1 MKSLLIALI
10 LMLPMALWA
19 SSEPQSISNKEYTQ
33 WITQMKSASRGPF
46 KNVKWFC
53 NDGSVLPPK
62 AYACS
67 KRGGGYQHGNY
78 TKQTETLRSKGYFI
92 ANFLAG
98 FDAKQ
103 AINETV
109 FIDRYNQILIE
120 KFLTHIDDGWILRK
134 AQFYRGAI
142 QEENE
147 RDGARDLLITLSGQ
161 KEWITYR
168 YLGLRTGAR
177 LLPHGKDTA
186 SVQQVR
192 QMAASLA
199 EKDKNFIKQRVKIHG
214 SPDAGDAEMVRQYVK
229 NKRGK
234 NISDYSQY
242 LALADEIDG
251 VYKAPPLSDLLR
263 SDAKI
268 YSGAP
273 WLQQYLNKAAKAL
286 DKDNSAKNQYVTTA
300 DVLANLRDFMP
311 RIKSASARLRILDL
325 SLSVEAVNFKAS
337 TELRQGMDKLNRKD
351 RVKLLEKIA
360 LSAYGTGVI
369 NKRSYQQIEK
379 SIAKLNKDE
388 IVLKE
393 YMTQLNYLGRVPG
406 WGTQGMRYQFYESMQ
421 KLGEIEP
428 LTYHFIQDQL
438 RGSPLLF
445 LSQLLNTLSAD
456 GNRQSGVKH
465 TLFGKKISVGF
476 QALNPGLVRGTLHT
490 DISLENI
497 ASIKPDGIYVLPETV
512 SDLPP
517 LSGIITAGEGN
528 PLSHVQ
534 LLARNLGI
542 PNVSVNED
550 LIPEL
555 KKHNG
560 EVIIMAVS
568 PSGLVEI
575 IPDSKKWQDHFNANK
590 GKDNIVIRPDLE
602 KLDVKFREF
611 IDLTQLRAKDS
622 GRIVGPKAAKLG
634 ELKHIYPDK
643 VSNGLAIPFGIFGA
657 SVLEKPYKNSSQ
669 TVFDWMVEQYAH
681 IRSLESNPA
690 KHDKTAEAFRAEL
703 YDIILN
709 SKMDDKYVEALRSA
723 LKKTFKSTDT
733 GVFVRSDTNVEDL
746 PGFTGAGLNLTMPNV
761 IGFDNLLHAINKVWA
776 SPFTKRAFAWR
787 QSHMDK
793 PQYVYP
799 SILLLRSVSNDK
811 SGVMVTE
818 DIDTGNRD
826 ILSIA
831 VNEGV
836 GGAVDGQ
843 SAESLRVRMSDASV
857 LVLATATA
865 PLRRQPSPKGGLDK
879 LPVSGSE
886 TLLQPKEIAQMIQF
900 AKELPEKFPSIVDDA
915 GNPAPADVEF
925 GFLKGELHLFQL
937 RPFLQN
943 HSVQGTSYLVNMD
956 KALHGTADIKVDMT
970 GVPEQ

>member
-1 MKSLLIALI
+1 MRLFVIALLFI
-10 LMLPMALWA
+10 LPVNLWA
-19 SSEPQSISNKEYTQ
+19 SSNIKNTVNKDYSK
-33 WITQMKSASRGPF
+33 WVVQMKSATRGPF

-53 NDGSVLPPK
+53 DDGSVLPPK

-67 KRGGGYQHGNY
+67 KRGGGFQHGNY
-78 TKQTETLRSKGYFI
+78 TKQTNTLRDNGYYI
-92 ANFLAG
+92 ASFLAG
-98 FDAKQ
+98 YDARQGIKEE
-103 AINETV
+103 N
-109 FIDRYNQILIE
+109 FNDYYNQLLLN
-120 KFLTHIDDGWILRK
+120 KFLTNIDDGWVLRK
-134 AQFYRGAI
+134 AQFYRGAV

-147 RDGARDLLITLSGQ
+147 RDGARELLIALSAQ

-168 YLGLRTGAR
+168 YLGLRTGVR
-177 LLPHGKDTA
+177 LLPHGKDGA
-186 SVQQVR
+186 SVQKVR

-199 EKDKNFIKQRVKIHG
+199 DKDRGFTKLRVKIHG
-214 SPDAGDAEMVRQYVK
+214 SPDAGDAEKVRAYAKTKAKKEQYIK
-229 NKRGK
+229 
-234 NISDYSQY
+234 
-242 LALADEIDG
+242 LADEIDS

-273 WLQQYLNKAAKAL
+273 WLQKYLRNAAKLL
-286 DKDNSAKNQYVTTA
+286 DDDSSPKNQYIQTA
-300 DVLANLRDFMP
+300 VLLADLRDFMP
-311 RIKSASARLRILDL
+311 KIRSASARLRIIDL
-325 SLSVEAVNFKAS
+325 SLSVESVNFKAG
-337 TELRQGMDKLNRKD
+337 TEFRKD
-351 RVKLLEKIA
+351 MNTFSRKDSIKLLEKIA
-360 LSAYGTGVI
+360 LASYGTGVI
-369 NKRSYQQIEK
+369 NKRSYQQIK
-379 SIAKLNKDE
+379 QSIAKINKDKV
-388 IVLKE
+388 ILKE
-393 YMTQLNYLGRVPG
+393 YMQQLNYLGRVPG
-406 WGTQGMRYQFYESMQ
+406 WGTQGMRFQFYESMQ

-438 RGSPLLF
+438 RGSPLLLF
-445 LSQLLNTLSAD
+445 SQLLNGLSAD
-456 GNRQSGVKH
+456 ANQMSGVKH
-465 TLFGKKISVGF
+465 VLFGKEISVGF
-476 QALNPGLVRGTLHT
+476 HALNPGLVRGTLYT
-490 DISLENI
+490 DISLDNI

-542 PNVSVNED
+542 PNVSVNEN

-560 EVIIMAVS
+560 EVVIMAVS
-568 PSGLVEI
+568 PAGLVEI
-575 IPDSKKWQDHFNANK
+575 IPDSEKWRQLFDENK
-590 GKDNIVIRPDLE
+590 GKDNIIIRPDLE
-602 KLDVKFREF
+602 KLDVEFREF
-611 IDLTQLRAKDS
+611 VDLTELRAKDS

-643 VSNGLAIPFGIFGA
+643 VANGLAIPFGIFRT
-657 SVLEKPYKNSSQ
+657 SVLERPYKNTSQ
-669 TVFDWMVEQYAH
+669 TVYDWMVGQYAH

-690 KHDKTAEAFRAEL
+690 EHDKAAEKFRAEL

-709 SKMDDKYVEALRSA
+709 SKMDKKTVDALHAA
-723 LKKTFKSTDT
+723 LIKTFKTT
-733 GVFVRSDTNVEDL
+733 ELGVFVRSDTNVEDL

-761 IGFDNLLHAINKVWA
+761 IGFDNLIIAINEVWA

-787 QSHMDK
+787 QSHMEQ

-818 DIDTGNRD
+818 DIDTGDRG
-826 ILSIA
+826 IISIA

-843 SAESLRVRMSDASV
+843 SAESLRVTLSDASV
-857 LVLATATA
+857 LVLTTATA

-879 LPVSGSE
+879 LPVSGSD

-900 AKELPEKFPSIVDDA
+900 AKELPQKFPSIVDDA
-915 GNPAPADVEF
+915 GKPAPADVEF
-925 GFLKGELHLFQL
+925 GFLNGELHLFQL

-943 HSVQGTSYLVNMD
+943 HTVQGKSYLVNMD

-970 GVPEQ
+970 GVPE